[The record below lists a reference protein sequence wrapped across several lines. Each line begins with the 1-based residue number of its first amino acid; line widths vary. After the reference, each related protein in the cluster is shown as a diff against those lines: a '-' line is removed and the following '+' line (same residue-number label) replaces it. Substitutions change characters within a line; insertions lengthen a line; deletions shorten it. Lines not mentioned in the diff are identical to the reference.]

1 MPEGINIKHLKLSD
15 LKTVQQTEYYYN
27 YLQIIFPTFVINVCL
42 GLSALLLQ
50 LCLFHSLLF
59 PTLNE
64 LVLMNICIHLK
75 PSLYHSKHTLCLK
88 THKTHETHS
97 AQYSRCPATNS
108 RPLTSIIN
116 DLMWQT
122 LITPFFTVSYGS
134 LWRTFNSVPP
144 KPDSSLFLLFWP

>member
-15 LKTVQQTEYYYN
+15 LKIVQQTEYYYN
-27 YLQIIFPTFVINVCL
+27 YLQIIFPTFVINICL

-75 PSLYHSKHTLCLK
+75 PSLYHSKHTKLMKHTLLNIQGVQQQ
-88 THKTHETHS
+88 T
-97 AQYSRCPATNS
+97 A
-108 RPLTSIIN
+108 
-116 DLMWQT
+116 DL
-122 LITPFFTVSYGS
+122 
-134 LWRTFNSVPP
+134 
-144 KPDSSLFLLFWP
+144 